1 MTESMSMPYQEVCP
15 MLRNKLR
22 AMLAAKPNY
31 QRLAYIESTGKQV
44 IETGM
49 KPNNNLTVFMDF
61 QLVSTAFDGS
71 NRCGCSYYAD
81 GHRYRP
87 LKLTTGYIQKAQMA
101 TGRQLSLIT
110 ADTQRHRIVYNDVNG
125 NALYDG
131 ARAVKVY
138 QTISPPDDVGVGVF
152 GQCQTIT
159 NSPLHYVEN
168 TLVKM
173 RLYELIGYD
182 KVSGEE
188 IYHAVPVLDSQG
200 TPCLYDKVSGR
211 FEYDM
216 IGQEAFNY
224 DV

>member
-1 MTESMSMPYQEVCP
+1 
-15 MLRNKLR
+15 MLRSKLR
-22 AMLAAKPNY
+22 AMLSAKPNY
-31 QRLAYIESTGKQV
+31 QRLSYIESTGKQI

-49 KPNNNLTVFMDF
+49 KPNNNLTVYMDF
-61 QLVSTAFDGS
+61 QLITTVFDGN
-71 NRCGCSYYAD
+71 NRCGCAYYAD

-87 LKLTTGYIQKAQMA
+87 LKLTAGYIQTAQMG
-101 TGRQLSLIT
+101 TGRQLSRIT
-110 ADTQRHRIVYNDVNG
+110 ADTKRHTIIYNNAQG

-131 ARAVKVY
+131 ANAVNVY
-138 QTISPPDDVGVGVF
+138 QAISPPDDVGLGVF
-152 GQCQTIT
+152 GQCQTMPDST
-159 NSPLHYVEN
+159 LHYSES

-182 KVSGEE
+182 KESGEE

-211 FEYDM
+211 FEYDT

-224 DV
+224 AV

>member
-1 MTESMSMPYQEVCP
+1 

-22 AMLAAKPNY
+22 AMLAARPNY

-44 IETGM
+44 IESGM

-61 QLVSTAFDGS
+61 QMIQTEYSGTTNTFCCA
-71 NRCGCSYYAD
+71 YYAE

-87 LKLTTGYIQKAQMA
+87 LKILNNVFQIPYMGGY
-101 TGRQLSLIT
+101 T
-110 ADTQRHRIVYNDVNG
+110 AMTQINADKKRHTILYNDANG
-125 NALYDG
+125 NAIWDG
-131 ARAVKVY
+131 VNKGRVY
-138 QTISPPDDVGVGVF
+138 QAISPPTDAGIGVF
-152 GQCQTIT
+152 GQIGTSGYYAG
-159 NSPLHYVEN
+159 NS
-168 TLVKM
+168 LVKM
-173 RLYELIGYD
+173 KLYELIGYD

-216 IGQEAFNY
+216 VGQEAFNY